1 MSERKCNFVIEDND
15 ADAFLIEEAVAKAK
29 LNCEIKRFSEG
40 QKALAALFEQQTS
53 VPDAILLDLHMPQ
66 VEGLEVL
73 RKIRNTQ
80 GSRMSRLACW
90 TGSLALSDEQR
101 AQRLGATRYIH
112 KPMSYEEFVNDIQKA
127 VREFLAPKGQA

>member
-1 MSERKCNFVIEDND
+1 MSERKCIFVIEDND

-73 RKIRNTQ
+73 RKIRNTP
-80 GSRMSRLACW
+80 RLSHVPVGIL
-90 TGSLALSDEQR
+90 TGSSALSDEQC
-101 AQRLGATRYIH
+101 AERLGATRYIH
-112 KPMSYEEFVNDIQKA
+112 KPMSYEGFVNDIQKA